1 MNERASLGELTDTT
15 VAQPG
20 HIAYIVMDAKAWKEY
35 VAKSLED
42 KLVPD
47 ETALMKWTKIV
58 NNGRPVMAVADT
70 LSEAASVMGV
80 DAKGLE
86 ATVRDWNKMVKQ
98 GKDTAFGR
106 QITGGIGEGPYYIV
120 EQRPR
125 FATTM
130 GGLCTNDKLNVIT
143 KDGKLIPGLY
153 AAGELVGGVMG
164 DDSPAGANVGWALTS
179 GRVAADAIK
188 EAVAK

>member
-1 MNERASLGELTDTT
+1 M
-15 VAQPG
+15 
-20 HIAYIVMDAKAWKEY
+20 KAEIS
-35 VAKSLED
+35 A
-42 KLVPD
+42 
-47 ETALMKWTKIV
+47 
-58 NNGRPVMAVADT
+58 
-70 LSEAASVMGV
+70 
-80 DAKGLE
+80 
-86 ATVRDWNKMVKQ
+86 
-98 GKDTAFGR
+98 
-106 QITGGIGEGPYYIV
+106 EGPYYIV